1 MAVTDHY
8 SKLKT
13 DEKDRMFQ
21 ELFELRARKKVIEDQ
36 IEIIEGTYKPD
47 LKDLKHDLFY
57 ELSNGLRFSI
67 KRSERKGSVD
77 TKKMESNG
85 IDVDGYRKK
94 PSVIYT
100 VRVDGE

>member
-1 MAVTDHY
+1 MAITDTY
-8 SKLKT
+8 DRLKT
-13 DEKDRMFQ
+13 DEKDRMFT

-36 IEIIEGTYKPD
+36 IKDIEASYKPD
-47 LKDLKHDLFY
+47 LEGLKHDLFY